1 MCFTG
6 SRLGEQEQAG
16 HTRSPRTQFAV
27 HSFALS
33 INYDRKVTTDTS
45 RRAAIFDGDD
55 TLWRTEALY
64 DRARDAARAIVS
76 RHGVNPKE
84 WEARQ
89 RVIDVQNVA
98 AYGFSSARFPASCLQ
113 AFRELSSESGCE
125 IDGDLERR
133 IVHAAQGVFRNTPK
147 LVPYSRSVLRTLSRR
162 GVRLGL
168 LTKGDP
174 TVQADRIKR
183 SGLSSFFE
191 CTEIVADKTP
201 QTIRGILNTLGVATA
216 NAWMIGNSLRSD
228 IIPALE
234 VGVKGIW
241 IEAPVWEYER
251 VDLHMDE
258 ALVHKAA
265 DIREV
270 LKIIY

>member
-1 MCFTG
+1 
-6 SRLGEQEQAG
+6 
-16 HTRSPRTQFAV
+16 
-27 HSFALS
+27 
-33 INYDRKVTTDTS
+33 VTTDTS
-45 RRAAIFDGDD
+45 TRAAIFDGDD

-64 DRARDAARAIVS
+64 DRAREAARVIVS
-76 RHGVNPKE
+76 RSGADPKE

-98 AYGFSSARFPASCLQ
+98 VYGFSSARFPASCLQ
-113 AFRELSSESGCE
+113 AFREVCSESGCE
-125 IDGDLERR
+125 IDADVERH
-133 IVHAAQGVFRNTPK
+133 IVHAAQGVFRNNPK
-147 LVPYSRSVLRTLSRR
+147 RVPYATSVLRTLNKR
-162 GVRLGL
+162 GVRLAL

-191 CTEIVADKTP
+191 RVEVVADKTP
-201 QTIRGILNTLGVATA
+201 RTIRGVLKKLGVTA
-216 NAWMIGNSLRSD
+216 PNTWMIGNSLRSD

-234 VGVKGIW
+234 VGVRGIW

-251 VDLHMDE
+251 VDVRTNE
-258 ALVHKAA
+258 ALVHKVTE
-265 DIREV
+265 IRKV